1 METYKRI
8 LATIQSLGKY
18 RLIEAET
25 LAEVVA
31 AEVEDIL
38 NEQKHALMEAVE
50 DAMLKLKLK

>member
-8 LATIQSLGKY
+8 LAAIQSLGKY

-31 AEVEDIL
+31 TEVEDML

-50 DAMLKLKLK
+50 DAMLKLK